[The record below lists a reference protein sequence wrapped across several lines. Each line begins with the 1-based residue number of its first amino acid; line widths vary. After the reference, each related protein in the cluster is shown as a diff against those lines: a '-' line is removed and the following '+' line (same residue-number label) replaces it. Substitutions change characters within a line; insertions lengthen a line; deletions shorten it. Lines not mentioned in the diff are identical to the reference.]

1 MCEIQDEGIRDLL
14 TLMDQGAL
22 ATDRFLKNTNQTNL
36 DILLTISNLTI
47 QKCEELKKLKS
58 DEKKLDN

>member
-1 MCEIQDEGIRDLL
+1 MCKIQDEGIRDLL
-14 TLMDQGAL
+14 ALMDQGAL

-47 QKCEELKKLKS
+47 QKCEELKNLKQ

>member
-1 MCEIQDEGIRDLL
+1 MCKIQDEGIRDLL

-47 QKCEELKKLKS
+47 QKCEELKNLKQ
-58 DEKKLDN
+58 DEK

>member
-1 MCEIQDEGIRDLL
+1 MCQIQDEGIRDLL

>member
-1 MCEIQDEGIRDLL
+1 MCKIPDQGIRDLL
-14 TLMDQGAL
+14 ALIDHGAL

-47 QKCEELKKLKS
+47 QKCEELKKRK
-58 DEKKLDN
+58 

>member
-47 QKCEELKKLKS
+47 QKCEELKNLKQ
-58 DEKKLDN
+58 DESKRFD